1 MPKQSYS
8 SQLES
13 LVSKATNDVNKCI
26 KKLGEKSEFSDDLSI
41 KINDVFD
48 IQIEGRTIIEVGE
61 NQLIDE
67 SGCYHYGFEALAVES
82 FLEIADYISNI

>member
-13 LVSKATNDVNKCI
+13 LISKATNDVNKCI
-26 KKLGEKSEFSDDLSI
+26 KKLGEKSDFSHDLTI

-48 IQIEGRTIIEVGE
+48 ISVDGSTIIEVAE

-67 SGCYHYGFEALAVES
+67 RGYHYDFTILEVES